1 MKIIGQLSMP
11 ELQNL
16 KVNAGAV
23 CMSEPPLPLEVI
35 SVCVKFMRTVISE
48 KCLIT
53 SNTEK
58 LMNLHGKSNNP
69 KK

>member
-16 KVNAGAV
+16 KVNARGS
-23 CMSEPPLPLEVI
+23 MSEPPLPLEVI

-58 LMNLHGKSNNP
+58 LMNLYGKSNNP

>member
-1 MKIIGQLSMP
+1 MKIVGQLPMP

-16 KVNAGAV
+16 KVNARGS
-23 CMSEPPLPLEVI
+23 MSEPLLSLEGI
-35 SVCVKFMRTVISE
+35 SICVKFMSTVISE

-58 LMNLHGKSNNP
+58 TMNLQGKSNNP
-69 KK
+69 RK

>member
-16 KVNAGAV
+16 KVNARGS
-23 CMSEPPLPLEVI
+23 MSEPPLPLEVI